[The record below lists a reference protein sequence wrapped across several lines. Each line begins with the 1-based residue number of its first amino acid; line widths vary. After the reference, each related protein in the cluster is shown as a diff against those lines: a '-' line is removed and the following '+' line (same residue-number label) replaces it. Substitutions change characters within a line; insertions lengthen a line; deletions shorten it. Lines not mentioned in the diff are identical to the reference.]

1 MVVVRAG
8 DSQEDI
14 PPPASFARRRLP
26 TLRGLDQ
33 RERLDT
39 LPDAWERDSM
49 DPEATSAAS
58 SVRARP
64 AVLLDGVDD
73 EQAQEYLAEAE
84 RILRE
89 GRLVLP

>member
-8 DSQEDI
+8 DSQDDI

-39 LPDAWERDSM
+39 LPDAWDEESL
-49 DPEATSAAS
+49 PPPSESAPGS
-58 SVRARP
+58 RSRP
-64 AVLLDGVDD
+64 LVLLDGVDD

-89 GRLVLP
+89 GRLVVP